1 MSRASEKAYRE
12 IREQLLR
19 GAFKPGERL
28 VEDELATL
36 CGVSRTP
43 IREALRRLASDM
55 FVRQV
60 PNHGTFVIETSEN
73 DVEDLFELRAMLEGY
88 AAARAARRV
97 TAAALEQ
104 LDAEVARIDAALA
117 VQDRFYLDTFLDAN
131 RRIHALIV
139 GLSGSERLRLML
151 NSLTEQSVVLGT
163 LHRYSMDDL
172 KRSNDHHKEI
182 VAALRA
188 GDAVWAQAIM
198 TAHIH
203 AAFRSFSRDDDSAIQ
218 VKD

>member
-28 VEDELATL
+28 VEDELAAL

-73 DVEDLFELRAMLEGY
+73 DVEDLFDLRAMLEGY

-104 LDAEVARIDAALA
+104 LDAEVARIDDALSA
-117 VQDRFYLDTFLDAN
+117 RGAYYLDTFLDAN

-139 GLSGSERLRLML
+139 GLAESERLRIML
-151 NSLTEQSVVLGT
+151 GSLTEQSVVLGT
-163 LHRYSMDDL
+163 LHRYSMEDL
-172 KRSNDHHKEI
+172 KRSNAHHKEI

-188 GDAVWAQAIM
+188 GDATWAQAIM
-198 TAHIH
+198 IAHIH
-203 AAFRSFSRDDDSAIQ
+203 AAFRSFSRDGDSAIQ

>member
-28 VEDELATL
+28 VEDELAAL

-97 TAAALEQ
+97 TAETLQALE
-104 LDAEVARIDAALA
+104 AEVERIDTAL
-117 VQDRFYLDTFLDAN
+117 RERRGYYLDTFLDAN

-172 KRSNDHHKEI
+172 RRSNEHHKEI

-188 GDAVWAQAIM
+188 GDAAWAQSIM
-198 TAHIH
+198 AAHIH
-203 AAFRSFSRDDDSAIQ
+203 AAFRSFSRDGGDPAQD
-218 VKD
+218 KD

>member
-28 VEDELATL
+28 VEDELAAL

-97 TAAALEQ
+97 TAETLQALE
-104 LDAEVARIDAALA
+104 AEVERIDTAL
-117 VQDRFYLDTFLDAN
+117 RERRGYYLDTFLDAK

-172 KRSNDHHKEI
+172 RRSNEHHKEI

-188 GDAVWAQAIM
+188 GDAAWAQSIM
-198 TAHIH
+198 AAHIH
-203 AAFRSFSRDDDSAIQ
+203 AAFRSFSRDGGDPAQD
-218 VKD
+218 KD